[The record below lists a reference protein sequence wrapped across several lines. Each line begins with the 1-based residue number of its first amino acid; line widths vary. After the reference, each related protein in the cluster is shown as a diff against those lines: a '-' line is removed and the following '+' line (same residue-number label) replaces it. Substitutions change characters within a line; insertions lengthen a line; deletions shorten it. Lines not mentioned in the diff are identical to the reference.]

1 MKRLYEFLLHAL
13 IFSYNPASEVQNYYE
28 WLTVNSS
35 QDRCSMQGCMAEVRT
50 STAPIVWIEN
60 RVKEEI
66 NLYYDEDVHIINPII
81 ERQINNFL
89 NSHPQQT
96 RFTVTGYTDGCGSHE
111 HNAHLSRD
119 RASEVARYI
128 HSRRR
133 SSIVEVLWA
142 GEASYH
148 HTRSARRVSI
158 SFEKTVNTRYVP
170 PKIVGDFYLLDGS
183 GSMAGDWNFWTYA
196 IRYWK
201 PRHARVFV
209 SNDSYIPRGQNI
221 SWVRPNGGTEIWF
234 SYWSILDLMTRGQT
248 LIIISDFDSN
258 VSLTPGERAAIEQ
271 KARQKGVI
279 VKAVRI

>member
-1 MKRLYEFLLHAL
+1 M
-13 IFSYNPASEVQNYYE
+13 
-28 WLTVNSS
+28 
-35 QDRCSMQGCMAEVRT
+35 
-50 STAPIVWIEN
+50 
-60 RVKEEI
+60 
-66 NLYYDEDVHIINPII
+66 
-81 ERQINNFL
+81 
-89 NSHPQQT
+89 
-96 RFTVTGYTDGCGSHE
+96 
-111 HNAHLSRD
+111 
-119 RASEVARYI
+119 
-128 HSRRR
+128 
-133 SSIVEVLWA
+133 
-142 GEASYH
+142 GEATGK
-148 HTRSARRVSI
+148 HTIRARRVDVAVY
-158 SFEKTVNTRYVP
+158 KKNTNTITP
-170 PKIVGDFYLLDGS
+170 PKIIADFYLIDGS

-279 VKAVRI
+279 VRAVRI